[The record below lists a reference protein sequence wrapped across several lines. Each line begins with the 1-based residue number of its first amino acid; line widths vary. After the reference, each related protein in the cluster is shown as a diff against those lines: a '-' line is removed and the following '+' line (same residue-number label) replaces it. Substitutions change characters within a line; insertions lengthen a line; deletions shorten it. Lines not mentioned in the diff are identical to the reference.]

1 MQDTQGRD
9 KQDNRIIVNS
19 VQNEE
24 IQSFL
29 VRNKQYKIFTIKDDI
44 VLKATLNLPKII
56 EGSIP
61 IDTQRQIFYHSSKD
75 IGNYSYNTLKTMKLY
90 VYLGLHK
97 FNREYR
103 IKCPSS

>member
-1 MQDTQGRD
+1 MR
-9 KQDNRIIVNS
+9 K
-19 VQNEE
+19 
-24 IQSFL
+24 QSFL

-75 IGNYSYNTLKTMKLY
+75 ILAISDIVLFELQEWLQYVDYDTL
-90 VYLGLHK
+90 
-97 FNREYR
+97 R
-103 IKCPSS
+103 ISP

>member
-1 MQDTQGRD
+1 MR
-9 KQDNRIIVNS
+9 K
-19 VQNEE
+19 
-24 IQSFL
+24 QSFL

-75 IGNYSYNTLKTMKLY
+75 ILAISDIVLFELQEWLQYVDYDTL
-90 VYLGLHK
+90 
-97 FNREYR
+97 R
-103 IKCPSS
+103 ISS

>member
-75 IGNYSYNTLKTMKLY
+75 ILAISDIVLFELQEWLQYVDYDTL
-90 VYLGLHK
+90 
-97 FNREYR
+97 R
-103 IKCPSS
+103 ISP